1 VSAATFTPSGH
12 LSRLLW
18 LAAAAAVLATPAF
31 AGDCQ
36 AVADAYDLLSKAP
49 AYRQLTSLNGKPL
62 LDSIAVGDDLYVK
75 DGENWTKTSLEKGQR
90 AAMTKRMVPDAASL
104 KDCAVAGDET
114 LDGAAMHV
122 YDYTPPAVEGMGDPG
137 PQRVWIGADD
147 RLPHRMVS
155 QSAKTDVRLTFDG
168 VTAPA
173 P

>member
-1 VSAATFTPSGH
+1 MRLGH
-12 LSRLLW
+12 ERSLLL
-18 LAAAAAVLATPAF
+18 LAAGISILATPAL
-31 AGDCQ
+31 AGDCD

-49 AYRQLTSLNGKPL
+49 AYRQLTSLDGKPL

-75 DGENWTKTSLEKGQR
+75 DGESWTKTSLEKGQR

-104 KDCAVAGDET
+104 KDCAAAGDET

-122 YDYTPPAVEGMGDPG
+122 YDYTPPAVQGVGDPG

-147 RLPHRMVS
+147 GLPHRMAS
-155 QSAKTDVRLTFDG
+155 ESTKTDVRLQFDNI
-168 VTAPA
+168 TAPA